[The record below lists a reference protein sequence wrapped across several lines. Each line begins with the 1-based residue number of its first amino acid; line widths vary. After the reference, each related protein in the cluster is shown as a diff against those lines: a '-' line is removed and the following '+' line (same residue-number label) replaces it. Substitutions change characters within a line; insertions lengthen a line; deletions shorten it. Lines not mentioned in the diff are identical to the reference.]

1 MIYGDEMISLSD
13 EQRPIVHFDGRD
25 KALVVFAYAGSG
37 KTFTLIEFAK
47 HRPLE
52 KMIYIA
58 YNRGIRDEAALR
70 FPSNVKCYTNH
81 QLAWQAFGRKYQHKL
96 VEGNVRLMDVSNA
109 LGSKDWRLLSHAV
122 GSVSAWLSS
131 VDVALTE
138 SHVERTFSEKDLA
151 NVRPER
157 IRKIKDTA
165 NLIWSKMEDPD
176 DDLRMPHDG
185 YLKLYQLTNPRVH
198 KDIKWILYDE
208 GQDANAVVTDIVLRQ
223 ETRLVVVGDRHQQI
237 YRFRGAENALD
248 YFIEAGGVRFN
259 LTKSYRFG
267 PKVAAVANVILRAK
281 GETVPVVGL
290 GQDDHIFNDVP
301 AKMMFGSPAII
312 CRTVMGVLENAIAAA
327 VEGRTI
333 QFVGGKSSYNLRM
346 LLDVYY
352 LKVGELESIS
362 NRKFKS
368 DFESFEIY
376 ESVAVETKDV
386 EMSRALKILESY
398 SDIPSILKSVEAL
411 IVGEKGDT
419 DSYPDVRLMTAH
431 KAKGLEF
438 PDVIMHED
446 FPDLL
451 DPELPPDVLDD
462 ELNLAY
468 VTTTRA
474 MKNLVLNDMV
484 KSLIHAAYKKHKSQ
498 AK

>member
-1 MIYGDEMISLSD
+1 MISLSD
-13 EQRPIVHFDGRD
+13 EQRPIVHFDGRE
-25 KALVVFAYAGSG
+25 KTLVVFAYAGCG
-37 KTFTLIEFAK
+37 KTFTLVEFAK
-47 HRPLE
+47 QRPSE

-58 YNRGIRDEAALR
+58 YNRAIRDEAAIR
-70 FPSNVKCYTNH
+70 FPKNVKCYTNH
-81 QLAWQAFGRKYQHKL
+81 QLAWHAFGKKYQHKL
-96 VEGNVRLMDVSNA
+96 VEGNVRLMDVSKA
-109 LGSKDWRLLSHAV
+109 LGTKDWRLLSHAV
-122 GSVSAWLSS
+122 GSVSGWLSS
-131 VDVALTE
+131 VDAELSE

-151 NVRPER
+151 KVRPER
-157 IRKIKDTA
+157 IGKIKETA
-165 NLIWSKMEDPD
+165 NLIWSMMVDPD

-185 YLKLYQLTNPRVH
+185 YLKLYQLTNPKFN

-223 ETRLVVVGDRHQQI
+223 ESRLVVVGDRHQQI

-248 YFIEAGGVRFN
+248 YFMATGGVRFN
-259 LTKSYRFG
+259 LSQSYRFG

-290 GQDDHIFNDVP
+290 GPVDQIFNDVP

-352 LKVGELESIS
+352 LKIGEIESIS
-362 NRKFKS
+362 NNKFKN
-368 DFESFEIY
+368 DFEHFEMY

-386 EMSRALKILESY
+386 EMSRALKILETY

-411 IVGEKGDT
+411 IVGEKGDS
-419 DSYPDVRLMTAH
+419 DCFPDIRLMTAH

-468 VTTTRA
+468 VTATRA

-484 KSLIHAAYKKHKSQ
+484 KSLIHAAYKKHMSQ
-498 AK
+498 GK